1 MGMLIA
7 TLYNVLIYNIEN
19 DTKIRKQFYSGSIGG
34 AVEQG
39 EEFGKVVKVTEALW
53 DNESHLY

>member
-1 MGMLIA
+1 MNILVA
-7 TLYNVLIYNIEN
+7 TLYNVLIYNSEDN
-19 DTKIRKQFYSGSIGG
+19 SKIRKQFYSSSIGG

-39 EEFGKVVKVTEALW
+39 EEFGIVVKVTEALW